1 MVVIRFILIKFAVK
15 NQIMMKKL
23 KLSLMFIL
31 SILTL
36 SANAQMLSKG
46 VSKLLADNRNANITN
61 VLYDLSF
68 NIPADV
74 NQKVTGK
81 NIITFE
87 LKEKADVVL
96 DFQGGFDGTYY
107 VYTGKKG
114 KRRQAFATYKDEHI
128 IISEKY
134 LEAGKNKIEL
144 SFTSLDK
151 ALNRQKDYMY
161 TIFVPDKARS
171 VFPCFD
177 QPDLRARYLTKLNV
191 PNGWK
196 TMTSDGCC
204 PLPTY
209 LYSFV
214 AGNFYEKTSTRDGRE
229 MRALYRETDPEKVA
243 QLDKVFDEAAAA
255 LKWLEGYTGIANPFA
270 DKYGIVLIPD
280 YQFGGMEHP
289 GAIQLNARRIFLE
302 KNATQEELLARTE
315 LIAHETAHLWFGDL
329 VAPKWF
335 EDVWA
340 KEVFANFM
348 ASKITRRQYNKVD
361 HALNFIKTY
370 QAKAIAAD
378 RTEGTHPIA
387 QDIDNINHASL
398 LYDDIVYDKA
408 PVMMRMLEKMMEP
421 QVLQR
426 GLQKYLSDHAYSNAS
441 WDDLIATLDKE
452 APAIG
457 IRQFSDVWV
466 KQKGMPHIHTAYRD
480 GKVTITQTDPYGRGL
495 VWRQKFKVQLIY
507 ELGRSRVLDVEMD
520 QPQKTYTV
528 AFKPD
533 YILPNYDGQGYGRF
547 TLDEEFSKKL
557 PMRLLTTRD
566 DLARYALLLTIHDNY
581 LMGRIAPSHFGE
593 LYRMMMREK
602 NPLIMSTAVDHM
614 HKIAFD
620 MTLNQRKTL
629 ELCMLDLLGEN
640 RSKECSQYIIRKL
653 ANNAVSPEVL
663 DKIYTLWK
671 LHNDPTFNEH
681 DYMDMAY
688 RLAMTRPDQRQDIFA
703 TQRGRLT
710 NNELRE
716 EFDFISRA
724 CDPSAEART
733 KLFNELLKP
742 ENRKH
747 EPWAIRAIDLLSAD
761 IYEPQNNN
769 LIAPSLKSLEYI
781 QETSDIFFP
790 EKWVKAVLCHH
801 KSNEAKQEVEKFLN
815 ANSNFPDN
823 LKNKILAAAF
833 VLMKQDPYVEKAQPK
848 VVKGKKR

>member
-23 KLSLMFIL
+23 KLSLMLLL

-270 DKYGIVLIPD
+270 DK
-280 YQFGGMEHP
+280 
-289 GAIQLNARRIFLE
+289 
-302 KNATQEELLARTE
+302 
-315 LIAHETAHLWFGDL
+315 
-329 VAPKWF
+329 
-335 EDVWA
+335 
-340 KEVFANFM
+340 
-348 ASKITRRQYNKVD
+348 
-361 HALNFIKTY
+361 
-370 QAKAIAAD
+370 
-378 RTEGTHPIA
+378 
-387 QDIDNINHASL
+387 
-398 LYDDIVYDKA
+398 
-408 PVMMRMLEKMMEP
+408 
-421 QVLQR
+421 
-426 GLQKYLSDHAYSNAS
+426 
-441 WDDLIATLDKE
+441 
-452 APAIG
+452 
-457 IRQFSDVWV
+457 
-466 KQKGMPHIHTAYRD
+466 
-480 GKVTITQTDPYGRGL
+480 
-495 VWRQKFKVQLIY
+495 
-507 ELGRSRVLDVEMD
+507 
-520 QPQKTYTV
+520 
-528 AFKPD
+528 
-533 YILPNYDGQGYGRF
+533 
-547 TLDEEFSKKL
+547 
-557 PMRLLTTRD
+557 
-566 DLARYALLLTIHDNY
+566 
-581 LMGRIAPSHFGE
+581 
-593 LYRMMMREK
+593 
-602 NPLIMSTAVDHM
+602 
-614 HKIAFD
+614 
-620 MTLNQRKTL
+620 
-629 ELCMLDLLGEN
+629 
-640 RSKECSQYIIRKL
+640 
-653 ANNAVSPEVL
+653 
-663 DKIYTLWK
+663 
-671 LHNDPTFNEH
+671 
-681 DYMDMAY
+681 
-688 RLAMTRPDQRQDIFA
+688 
-703 TQRGRLT
+703 
-710 NNELRE
+710 
-716 EFDFISRA
+716 
-724 CDPSAEART
+724 
-733 KLFNELLKP
+733 
-742 ENRKH
+742 
-747 EPWAIRAIDLLSAD
+747 
-761 IYEPQNNN
+761 
-769 LIAPSLKSLEYI
+769 
-781 QETSDIFFP
+781 
-790 EKWVKAVLCHH
+790 
-801 KSNEAKQEVEKFLN
+801 
-815 ANSNFPDN
+815 
-823 LKNKILAAAF
+823 
-833 VLMKQDPYVEKAQPK
+833 
-848 VVKGKKR
+848 